1 MLLLS
6 AKAIC
11 MDDFFSF
18 CPDSPEVGF
27 IRCIYSIWDW
37 QPLSQLYILLFS
49 AFYFVIHITLF
60 DFVNLR
66 PFIEH
71 IFCISRLLFITSTL
85 VFRDKKFALHSI
97 EKTCLFFTFWIN
109 KSPILTLLAWR
120 TLYYVNTTPQKHVGV
135 W

>member
-1 MLLLS
+1 MNFCFC

-11 MDDFFSF
+11 MDGFFSF
-18 CPDSPEVGF
+18 CPDSREVEF
-27 IRCIYSIWDW
+27 IRCIYSIRDW
-37 QPLSQLYILLFS
+37 KPSSQLLFS
-49 AFYFVIHITLF
+49 TFYFVIHITLF
-60 DFVNLR
+60 DFVNLH

-71 IFCISRLLFITSTL
+71 IFCISRLLFITCTL

-109 KSPILTLLAWR
+109 KSTILTLLAWQ
-120 TLYYVNTTPQKHVGV
+120 TLYYVNTTLQKHVGV